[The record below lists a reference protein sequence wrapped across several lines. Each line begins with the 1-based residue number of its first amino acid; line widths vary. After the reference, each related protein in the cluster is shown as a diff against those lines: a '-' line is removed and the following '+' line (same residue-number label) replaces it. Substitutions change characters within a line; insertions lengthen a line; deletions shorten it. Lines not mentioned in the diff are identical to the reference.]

1 LGTSLEDTLLEQIR
15 VCAEI
20 AISCCNRDPEKRP
33 DAGHIIKM
41 LDETESTDQ
50 FTEPDE
56 KESVDEFKPDEQV
69 SVPR

>member
-1 LGTSLEDTLLEQIR
+1 LEQIR

-20 AISCCNRDPEKRP
+20 AISCTEFNPEKRP

>member
-1 LGTSLEDTLLEQIR
+1 
-15 VCAEI
+15 
-20 AISCCNRDPEKRP
+20 
-33 DAGHIIKM
+33 M
-41 LDETESTDQ
+41 LETESTDQ

>member
-1 LGTSLEDTLLEQIR
+1 
-15 VCAEI
+15 
-20 AISCCNRDPEKRP
+20 
-33 DAGHIIKM
+33 M

-69 SVPR
+69 SVPRWMCQNINNNNNCTWL